1 MVSDYDQSS
10 FVCFGSWHMWKILA
24 YMENTVV
31 VFLLV
36 LNGTT
41 HTSWIIP
48 KLKENCNRKHQ
59 NVHDVKCLQFLA
71 EADPAPSNG
80 TFRVLDPLLWCKWS
94 KDVILYF
101 CRDGNRALENIPKYP
116 ALPFKIGVAFA

>member
-36 LNGTT
+36 LNGKMQ
-41 HTSWIIP
+41 TSWIIP
-48 KLKENCNRKHQ
+48 KLKENSNGKHQ

-71 EADPAPSNG
+71 EAAPAPSHG
-80 TFRVLDPLLWCKWS
+80 DFRMLDLAVMQMVKKCNFMFLQRWEQSSWEYSQISCT
-94 KDVILYF
+94 
-101 CRDGNRALENIPKYP
+101 A
-116 ALPFKIGVAFA
+116 FKIGDAFA